1 MTSIQAVTIDVYRK
15 RICRSEFYF
24 IQSFYVYKKNAPKS
38 FPDIEKLVPDFLF
51 DHFVYQ
57 LARSLE
63 YIVNP
68 SLMDDHLKMKQR
80 KFKIHVKVI
89 ADVILSHV
97 MHVIE

>member
-1 MTSIQAVTIDVYRK
+1 MSIENVFVALN
-15 RICRSEFYF
+15 F
-24 IQSFYVYKKNAPKS
+24 ILFDRFMYIKKNAPKS
-38 FPDIEKLVPDFLF
+38 FPDIEKLAPDFLF